1 MTIWAWALPAP
12 VALAAV
18 ALAGY
23 LAGRSA
29 KRSAGSTDVNGNR
42 ELRRAENVIREL
54 ESISGEVRRNLA
66 SHHAS
71 ILRFKERIN
80 QLGSLHDGTAWQ
92 ELSDEAERVLKPTL
106 KLSTQIA
113 HAYDEIRQQTNM
125 LMLFTE
131 VRTDPLTGLSNRR
144 GLEET
149 LNRLFALNNRYHT
162 AFSVAMLDLDHFKLV
177 NDRLGHLHGDQ
188 VLRNFGALLAD
199 TARETDLTA
208 RYGGEEFI
216 VVMPQTELL
225 GACVFG
231 ERLRQKV
238 ERDLG
243 VTVSVGV
250 TQAQEGDSLHSLLV
264 PCGCRAVQRQGEWTK
279 LRFSP
284 LGTVHR
290 MRGRVARV
298 LGWPSTSR
306 PAIGHTR
313 GIVPGLRSIATSLP
327 PPPATIPCRGGIAFS
342 DATRPAMPP
351 CGTV

>member
-1 MTIWAWALPAP
+1 MNIWAWALPAP
-12 VALAAV
+12 VALATV
-18 ALAGY
+18 ALIGY
-23 LAGRSA
+23 LMGR
-29 KRSAGSTDVNGNR
+29 KTNRSAGTSEFNGNR

-54 ESISGEVRRNLA
+54 ESISREVRRNLA

-80 QLGSLHDGTAWQ
+80 QLGGLHDGSTWQ

-144 GLEET
+144 GMEET

-162 AFSVAMLDLDHFKLV
+162 AFTVAMLDLDHFKSV
-177 NDRLGHLHGDQ
+177 NDQLGHLQGDQ
-188 VLRNFGALLAD
+188 LLREFSSLLAD

-216 VVMPQTELL
+216 VVMPQTDLL
-225 GACVFG
+225 GACVFC

-238 ERDLG
+238 ERQLG
-243 VTVSVGV
+243 VTVSIGV
-250 TQAQEGDSLHSLLV
+250 TQAQEGDSLHSLLS
-264 PCGCRAVQRQGEWTK
+264 RADAALYGAKAHGRNCVFRHTGQATESVAELLESASGRRRAGAQSDIHAEASQDARHSHFPAASVGDDPTA
-279 LRFSP
+279 LGMP
-284 LGTVHR
+284 LSSGNF
-290 MRGRVARV
+290 
-298 LGWPSTSR
+298 
-306 PAIGHTR
+306 PA
-313 GIVPGLRSIATSLP
+313 P
-327 PPPATIPCRGGIAFS
+327 
-342 DATRPAMPP
+342 PP

>member
-29 KRSAGSTDVNGNR
+29 KRSGGSADVNGNR

-80 QLGSLHDGTAWQ
+80 QLGSLHDGAAWQ

-250 TQAQEGDSLHSLLV
+250 TQAQEGDSLHSLLS
-264 PCGCRAVQRQGEWTK
+264 RADAALYSAKANGRNCVFRHSGQSLECVAELLESSVGRRRADLQSDIHGE
-279 LRFSP
+279 SP
-284 LGTVHR
+284 PDAQHSHF
-290 MRGRVARV
+290 
-298 LGWPSTSR
+298 PSASAGDN
-306 PAIGHTR
+306 P
-313 GIVPGLRSIATSLP
+313 LS
-327 PPPATIPCRGGIAFS
+327 CGIAFS
-342 DATRPAMPP
+342 NSIHPAMPP
-351 CGTV
+351 CDTV